1 MHVLN
6 NHTLLLEILKEV
18 KKISLDIEAL
28 KSEVSYIKLKQLEN
42 NITVVDIEEDPVIQ
56 SWFWSS

>member
-1 MHVLN
+1 MPVLN